1 MLPTFTTSVRIYKH
15 RLLKLDKIRYLTK
28 KPYFDAPLFMKVE

>member
-1 MLPTFTTSVRIYKH
+1 MLPSFTTSVRIYKR

-28 KPYFDAPLFMKVE
+28 KPYFDTPLSMNVE